1 LDVVTDTGWQ
11 RGRERHEPDIVTIDA
26 LLGEGVIQDRRGG
39 ES

>member
-1 LDVVTDTGWQ
+1 LDFVTDTGRQ
-11 RGRERHEPDIVTIDA
+11 LRHERHEPDTATIDA